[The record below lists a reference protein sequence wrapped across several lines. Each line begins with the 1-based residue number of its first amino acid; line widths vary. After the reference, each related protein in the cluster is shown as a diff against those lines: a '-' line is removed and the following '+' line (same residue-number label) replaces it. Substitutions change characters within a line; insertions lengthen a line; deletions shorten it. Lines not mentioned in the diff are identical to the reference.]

1 MSNEVF
7 VKNYTENEIK
17 HAADINNAFKLSN
30 KLFNEFVELSPKDG
44 MTIFFILTILLRF
57 TQEVMVFSFDR
68 SSLSKEEIKE
78 AVQEYCTSLTN
89 IINDC
94 SY

>member
-1 MSNEVF
+1 MQ
-7 VKNYTENEIK
+7 
-17 HAADINNAFKLSN
+17 L
-30 KLFNEFVELSPKDG
+30 
-44 MTIFFILTILLRF
+44 ILI
-57 TQEVMVFSFDR
+57 MVFSFDR

-94 SY
+94 LY